1 MKPLFRAALAAASFL
16 LAMNAHATVFSFSY
30 TFGDSSTITGTL
42 RGDAAGDYV
51 NNISDVHVVFDGT
64 AFSGVSFAGSYDPMT
79 QQWGAAGS
87 AVVSTHAELNNFILA
102 DADPNGVGVVNNY
115 FYFINDPAYGQEVFA
130 ANYNLPAMPVA
141 LDNPAA
147 GTWSLVAE
155 PAAVPEP
162 SSIALTLGALG
173 MLGIARG
180 RRV

>member
-1 MKPLFRAALAAASFL
+1 MNRLFRAALAATSLL

-51 NNISDVHVVFDGT
+51 NNISDVHVVFDGA
-64 AFSGVSFAGSYDPMT
+64 AFEGVSFAGGYDPMT
-79 QQWGAAGS
+79 QQWDPAGS
-87 AVVSTHAELNNFILA
+87 AVVSTNAAFNNFILA
-102 DADPNGVGVVNNY
+102 DADPNGAGVVNNY
-115 FYFINDPAYGQEVFA
+115 FYFINDPAHGQEAFA
-130 ANYNLPAMPVA
+130 VNYNLPATPVA

-173 MLGIARG
+173 MLGIAR
-180 RRV
+180 RRRA